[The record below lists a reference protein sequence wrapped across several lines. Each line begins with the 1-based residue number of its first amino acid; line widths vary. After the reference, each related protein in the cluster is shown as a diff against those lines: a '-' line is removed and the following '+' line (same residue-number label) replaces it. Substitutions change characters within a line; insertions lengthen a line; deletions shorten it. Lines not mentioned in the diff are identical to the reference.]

1 MKLNLIFFLKKNFIK
16 KNSYC
21 QPTPISNYNY
31 VFYSNYFIKKIFIKK
46 IFIKKIFKKIFL
58 IKNLKK
64 NTKGFFF
71 LNKFLQYFLE
81 NFFKKKIILN
91 IKKGSNRLILKQISN
106 FYFFNKFFK
115 KNLKISKQIIGILY
129 YSILLKDSTIFSN
142 FFKKKFE
149 KINIKLHK
157 KLLLGLKKLIK
168 NIFKPKFFYFGL
180 KGIFIN
186 IKGKI
191 GVSGNA
197 KKRRYFLYFGKH
209 SITKRTLKFSHKQ
222 TNIWTYTGNLGFGFY
237 LFF

>member
-1 MKLNLIFFLKKNFIK
+1 LKLNLIFFLKKKIVK
-16 KNSYC
+16 KNFN
-21 QPTPISNYNY
+21 I
-31 VFYSNYFIKKIFIKK
+31 VFYQNNTYIYYNSFIFFKNFFKKF
-46 IFIKKIFKKIFL
+46 FLKKIFKKKFFL
-58 IKNLKK
+58 KFLKK
-64 NTKGFFF
+64 NVRGFFF

-81 NFFKKKIILN
+81 NFFKKKIVLN
-91 IKKGSNRLILKQISN
+91 LKKGSNKLILKQISN

-129 YSILLKDSTIFSN
+129 YSILLKDSIIFSN

-149 KINIKLHK
+149 SINIKLHK

-168 NIFKPKFFYFGL
+168 NIFKPKFNYFGL

-186 IKGKI
+186 IKGKL

-209 SITKRTLKFSHKQ
+209 SITKRTMKFSHKQ
-222 TNIWTYTGNLGFGFY
+222 TNI
-237 LFF
+237 

>member
-1 MKLNLIFFLKKNFIK
+1 MKLNLIFFLKKKLVK
-16 KNSYC
+16 KNFY
-21 QPTPISNYNY
+21 QIFLQNNTYIFYNN
-31 VFYSNYFIKKIFIKK
+31 FFLKKNF
-46 IFIKKIFKKIFL
+46 FKKIFL
-58 IKNLKK
+58 KKVFKKKFFLKFLK
-64 NTKGFFF
+64 RSIKGFFF

-91 IKKGSNRLILKQISN
+91 LKKGSNKLVLRQISS

-129 YSILLKDSTIFSN
+129 YSILLKDSIIFSN
-142 FFKKKFE
+142 FFKRKFE
-149 KINIKLHK
+149 NINIKLHK

-168 NIFKPKFFYFGL
+168 NIFKPKFNYLGL
-180 KGIFIN
+180 KGIFLN
-186 IKGKI
+186 IKGKL

-209 SITKRTLKFSHKQ
+209 SITQRTIKFSHKQ